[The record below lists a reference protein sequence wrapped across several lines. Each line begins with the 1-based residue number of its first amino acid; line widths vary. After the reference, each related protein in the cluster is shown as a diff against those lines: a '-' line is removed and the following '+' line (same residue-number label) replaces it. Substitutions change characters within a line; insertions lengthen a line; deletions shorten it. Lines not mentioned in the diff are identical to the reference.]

1 MFELLRF
8 DFIFTAAL
16 RVYLMEVNLSPNLT
30 PTANKFEK
38 WSLGYEQV
46 ISNTLNL
53 IGAGS
58 YVEFKTT

>member
-16 RVYLMEVNLSPNLT
+16 RVYLMEANLSPNLT
-30 PTANKFEK
+30 PTQDKFEK

-46 ISNTLNL
+46 ISNALNV

-58 YVEFKTT
+58 FVEFKA

>member
-30 PTANKFEK
+30 PTEDRYER

-58 YVEFKTT
+58 YLEFKAT